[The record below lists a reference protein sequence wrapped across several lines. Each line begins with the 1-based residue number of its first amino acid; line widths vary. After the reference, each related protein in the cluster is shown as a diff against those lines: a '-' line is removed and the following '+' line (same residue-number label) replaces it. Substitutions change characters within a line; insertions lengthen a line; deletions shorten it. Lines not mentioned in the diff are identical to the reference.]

1 MYDSQQQGNKN
12 FFCPRFYPQAEG
24 HGFEPQIN
32 HILGPSEGQPVAVNP
47 VYMVRMKAGFDT
59 GLGF

>member
-1 MYDSQQQGNKN
+1 MV
-12 FFCPRFYPQAEG
+12 PLFYSVAVIAYTSALQAEG